1 MSDEKQGLKV
11 KEWLAKLK
19 TKEIKKEQALIL
31 LLFGILLIV
40 IAIPVKDE
48 SDAEA
53 KPASYDEAQAGV
65 KDAETEGAETE
76 FSGADQYCGVL
87 EERLKRMLM
96 QVSGAGKVEVMIT
109 LKYTQGM
116 VVEKDQE
123 LASSTVEE
131 TDSAGGVR
139 NSTETSRNES
149 TIYTNGS
156 ETPFVVKQSLPEI
169 EGVLV
174 VCSGGGN
181 PVVKTE
187 ITEAVHALFDVEA
200 HKIRIMKMK

>member
-1 MSDEKQGLKV
+1 MSDEKQGIKV
-11 KEWLAKLK
+11 KEWIAKLK
-19 TKEIKKEQALIL
+19 TKELKKEQYLIL
-31 LLFGILLIV
+31 LLFGVLLIV
-40 IAIPVKDE
+40 IALPVKDD
-48 SDAEA
+48 SGTAEE
-53 KPASYDEAQAGV
+53 PPYGLENE
-65 KDAETEGAETE
+65 ETAAGAETGGKE
-76 FSGADQYCGVL
+76 ASEADQYCREL
-87 EERLKRMLM
+87 EERLKRVLM
-96 QVSGAGKVEVMIT
+96 QVSGAGEVEVMIT

-123 LASSTVEE
+123 LASSTTAE

-149 TIYTNGS
+149 TVYTNGN
-156 ETPFVVKQSLPEI
+156 EEPFVVKQSLPEI

-181 PVVKTE
+181 AVVKTE
-187 ITEAVHALFDVEA
+187 ITEAVHALFAVEA